1 MVSPNPLV
9 GDVRTIERDELLEKI
24 ERGDEFR
31 LVMALNEWAFRA
43 KHIPSSEHFNT
54 PDEFC
59 SRHCSPTTRWWSI
72 ARAPNATRASPCTW
86 HWSKRGSPM

>member
-31 LVMALNEWAFRA
+31 LVMALN
-43 KHIPSSEHFNT
+43 
-54 PDEFC
+54 
-59 SRHCSPTTRWWSI
+59 
-72 ARAPNATRASPCTW
+72 
-86 HWSKRGSPM
+86 